1 MRYNYSAA
9 EHAPLGKRGGMKM
22 LRPGKNKKQNRHSVL
37 MQFSISYIAIIT
49 VPIIIATVNYRYIL
63 NMTSNQIF
71 NSYNLILKNADESLE
86 NSIDSISVFIDVLN
100 KQGFLDTVL
109 KSSDLDEIKISD
121 LQYLIA
127 NLPDFSDINRYVKSY
142 YICGKRSGIIIQ
154 SNRIMLN
161 PELYYENVL
170 QVPDHSYRQWMEKV
184 FDFKNLI
191 GFINAGSR
199 LFYHVPYSDRNTGQ
213 IISQVVFEI
222 DRARMESELAPAL
235 DLGAKHI
242 SVLDSNQNR
251 LLDISADGEAFP
263 GEPASSAAMGAQEA
277 FRRTIAGEDMQI
289 INHKSADYGLTYV
302 VATLRSVFVKE
313 AIKNLQVTLF
323 ILAALT
329 TVCVAF
335 IFLSY
340 RYNKKPLLRLSQE
353 ISIPDMPASQS
364 IRQRARNGLW
374 LISNKVSAL
383 NESHAALEVKI
394 SEQRRWLKESFL
406 IKFVYGALLDKEY
419 SLQTVEEHSI
429 NLQGYGYRG
438 LYIAL
443 TGEIGEASEELRAF
457 IADRIDEGTPNLTPC
472 FWSDERHLALL
483 YRKNDNL
490 GMSCE
495 AALTGLYFDLKSNL
509 GIEAMFFVGTET
521 DLLAEVPSS
530 FAEARKLLMRDHKLP
545 TNIIVSADV
554 GDSENCIYEYS
565 LSSERN
571 LLELAESGDYE
582 AIQAKLGQIY
592 KRNFCD
598 RSLSPLMGELLLS
611 RMGGTLIAS
620 KWNSGFDWGVLTRQ
634 EQSVDDFFVQLK
646 KAYRKICEKAVAQ
659 RKEECLQIQK
669 NLLDYLNQNFHKQSM
684 CLSELSARF
693 GMTESYI
700 STLVKQLVG
709 IPFSNYLETLRIA
722 KANELLN
729 NRKRS
734 ISEVGYQVGYDSATS
749 FGRAY
754 KRAMGFPP
762 SQYLER
768 QTRSANAGDAA
779 NSNNSDGEDG
789 PSKKE

>member
-1 MRYNYSAA
+1 MRYNYFAA
-9 EHAPLGKRGGMKM
+9 GHAPLWEKGGVKM
-22 LRPGKNKKQNRHSVL
+22 LRPSANKKQNRHSAL
-37 MQFSISYIAIIT
+37 MQFTISYIAIIT

-109 KSSDLDEIKISD
+109 KSNERDEIKISD

-127 NLPDFSDINRYVKSY
+127 NLPDFSDSNRYVKSY
-142 YICGKRSGIIIQ
+142 YICSERSGIIIQ

-170 QVPDHSYRQWMEKV
+170 RVPDHSYQQWMEKV

-213 IISQVVFEI
+213 IIAQVVFEI
-222 DRARMESELAPAL
+222 DRARVENELAPAL
-235 DLGAKHI
+235 ELGAKHI
-242 SVLDSNQNR
+242 FVIDSNQMP
-251 LLDISADGEAFP
+251 LLDISADGEAFLS
-263 GEPASSAAMGAQEA
+263 ELASSAALDAQGV

-289 INHKSADYGLTYV
+289 INHKSADYGLTYI
-302 VATLRSVFVKE
+302 VATLRNVFMKE

-323 ILAALT
+323 ILATLT
-329 TVCVAF
+329 IVCIAF

-364 IRQRARNGLW
+364 IKQRVRNGLW

-394 SEQRRWLKESFL
+394 SEQRRWLKESYL

-443 TGEIGEASEELRAF
+443 TGEMAEASEELRASV
-457 IADRIDEGTPNLTPC
+457 ANRIDASAPSLLPC

-490 GMSCE
+490 AMQCECE

-509 GIEAMFFVGTET
+509 GIEAMFFLGTET
-521 DLLAEVPSS
+521 DLLTEVPNS
-530 FAEARKLLMRDHKLP
+530 FAEARKLLNRDHKLP
-545 TNIIVSADV
+545 TNIIVSADE
-554 GDSENCIYEYS
+554 GDPEHCVYEYS

-582 AIQAKLGQIY
+582 AIQAKLDQIY
-592 KRNFCD
+592 KRNFSD
-598 RSLSPLMGELLLS
+598 RPLSHLMRELLLS

-620 KWNSGFDWGVLTRQ
+620 KWNSSFDWGILTRQ

-646 KAYRKICEKAVAQ
+646 KAYRKICERVMAQ
-659 RKEECLQIQK
+659 RKEEYAQIQK
-669 NLLDYLNQNFHKQSM
+669 DLLDYLNQNFYKQSM
-684 CLSELSARF
+684 CLSELSVRF

-700 STLVKQLVG
+700 STLVKQLAG
-709 IPFSNYLETLRIA
+709 IPFSSYLEQLRIA

-734 ISEVGYQVGYDSATS
+734 ISEIGYQVGYDSATS

-768 QTRSANAGDAA
+768 QTRSANTGDVAILT
-779 NSNNSDGEDG
+779 SI
-789 PSKKE
+789 